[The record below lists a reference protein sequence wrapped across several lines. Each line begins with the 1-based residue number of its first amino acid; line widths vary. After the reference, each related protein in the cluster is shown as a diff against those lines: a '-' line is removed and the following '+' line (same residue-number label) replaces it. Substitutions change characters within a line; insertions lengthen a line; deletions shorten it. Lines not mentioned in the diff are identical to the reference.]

1 MNLKSISFEI
11 KHQLKAKH
19 TLLLFSKLHL
29 FSSDKSITQAVVKA
43 FVLVKGPLSPLDVS
57 VGSFFRQISP
67 RSSKFQLWT
76 VKWLQLLSVWHL
88 FYSLRYYLAM
98 CLFGELSQVLTVN
111 PNYTDS
117 KAVSLSRETNPSNQ
131 DVDTTREVGFT
142 VYTFLLSLTHGL
154 VAGWICGRRQQ
165 HFILLVIPCHAVW
178 VSVFPPAG
186 PCHASHD
193 RLYNE
198 VEELGHIQ
206 HHADGRWSHHEDG
219 EDGLFSWPGD
229 ETVHLVGARPLLAL
243 HQPGHLEA
251 VVDKVERIHKPPLKD
266 EPEKQAAG
274 VGPPQRACNG
284 QTPPL

>member
-76 VKWLQLLSVWHL
+76 VKWLQPLSVWHL

-131 DVDTTREVGFT
+131 DVDTTREVGFDSIH
-142 VYTFLLSLTHGL
+142 LSLVSNTWSCCWMNLWKKTAAFHSSCYPVSRCLGKCVSSCWTL
-154 VAGWICGRRQQ
+154 SCISWPPLQWGRRARP
-165 HFILLVIPCHAVW
+165 HSAPCRWQMKPPWRWWRRSFQLAW
-178 VSVFPPAG
+178 RWNSPPCWGKATARTSPAG
-186 PCHASHD
+186 ASGS
-193 RLYNE
+193 RRR
-198 VEELGHIQ
+198 Q
-206 HHADGRWSHHEDG
+206 S
-219 EDGLFSWPGD
+219 
-229 ETVHLVGARPLLAL
+229 
-243 HQPGHLEA
+243 
-251 VVDKVERIHKPPLKD
+251 
-266 EPEKQAAG
+266 
-274 VGPPQRACNG
+274 RAH
-284 QTPPL
+284 T